1 MTRFFGMNKF
11 EPSYKIL
18 LDNNWSLEEFT
29 IFTRLYFQNYSFIY
43 CLEDLSFSET
53 NSKSSK
59 LERVLKEFQLR
70 SGLSYVNIYTIFRDE
85 IRKDERP
92 DVKSIKYASPGW
104 IELYLNYEVAIEIA
118 KAITIFLTSTTAV
131 VVAYKKL
138 YKIFIDLHHLRKE
151 KKNMSL
157 KLDVEHIK
165 TVNQLNNE
173 LAKGLGYTNLDQ
185 LIANTNDVEETSKLL
200 MAHYRRMNKMAEFVR
215 KGKANFPE
223 K

>member
-1 MTRFFGMNKF
+1 MNKLK
-11 EPSYKIL
+11 PAYKIL
-18 LDNNWSLEEFT
+18 LDKNWSLEEFT

-43 CLEDLSFSET
+43 CLEDLPPAEIKQ
-53 NSKSSK
+53 NSYK
-59 LERVLKEFQLR
+59 LENVLKEFKLR

-104 IELYLNYEVAIEIA
+104 IELYLNIEVAIEVA
-118 KAITIFLTSTTAV
+118 KAMPIFLSSTATV
-131 VVAYKKL
+131 VIAYKKL
-138 YKIFIDLHHLRKE
+138 YKIFIDLHRLRKE

-157 KLDVEHIK
+157 KLDLEHVK

-173 LAKGLGYTNLDQ
+173 LAKGLGYTNLNQ
-185 LIANTNDVEETSKLL
+185 LIKNTNDVEETSKLL

-215 KGKANFPE
+215 KGKADFPE
-223 K
+223 E